1 MQAGSAYRP
10 LTARRDGEHTD
21 AHPVMGE
28 FVSGNYF
35 RAFGLRPNPV
45 RLLTDRDD
53 VPGAPV
59 MAVMSHG
66 AWLRDYA
73 GDASVVGST
82 FWINTKPVT
91 IAGIAPAGF
100 YGDRLS
106 ATPPDFYL
114 PIESMDALANAPY
127 VHDSNVQW
135 LYLVGRVKPGVQLA
149 PLRERLN
156 ALVKQSLAETK
167 TFSKGEGKKLLAKA
181 HVVLTS
187 GGAGIQALQEAYGSN
202 LHVLMTISGLVL
214 LIACANVANLLLA
227 RGMARKAEIS
237 LRAALGAKR
246 AQIIR
251 QLLTESVLLAF

>member
-1 MQAGSAYRP
+1 MAITAILDQNMAAHQEQHARVRGFGTMQAGSAYRP

-91 IAGIAPAGF
+91 ISGIIYRSAS
-100 YGDRLS
+100 DRRDRHS
-106 ATPPDFYL
+106 HCPRRF
-114 PIESMDALANAPY
+114 E
-127 VHDSNVQW
+127 
-135 LYLVGRVKPGVQLA
+135 
-149 PLRERLN
+149 
-156 ALVKQSLAETK
+156 
-167 TFSKGEGKKLLAKA
+167 
-181 HVVLTS
+181 
-187 GGAGIQALQEAYGSN
+187 
-202 LHVLMTISGLVL
+202 
-214 LIACANVANLLLA
+214 
-227 RGMARKAEIS
+227 
-237 LRAALGAKR
+237 
-246 AQIIR
+246 
-251 QLLTESVLLAF
+251 